1 MTPCLLPPSAP
12 LHHHLEGQISFPSRL
27 YRALGI
33 LIHEMLTATPPFGYH
48 GGEDLQRRIAAGIP
62 SRRGS
67 SEANEG
73 DKEKERGTMHS
84 ETTRTDREVDATTYY
99 LPIVRRV

>member
-1 MTPCLLPPSAP
+1 MPSPLL
-12 LHHHLEGQISFPSRL
+12 
-27 YRALGI
+27 RALGI

-48 GGEDLQRRIAAGIP
+48 GGEDLKRRITAGIP

-73 DKEKERGTMHS
+73 DKEEERGTMYS
-84 ETTRTDREVDATTYY
+84 ETTRTEVEADPATNY
-99 LPIVRRV
+99 LPVVRRV